1 MLAHREF
8 ILQVVILGPLRL
20 LVNFLLAVWHLHCA
34 TPTVHVF
41 LTQFPCT
48 RPQRLSVVLDT
59 GSTDLWVATT
69 SCTICSSGTTLFN
82 PANSS
87 TFKSSTSQVS
97 ISYGSG
103 QVSGTVAEDTVSM
116 GGFTI
121 GNQTLCSFFLSGI
134 LLLLTLSD
142 SGCVTTH

>member
-1 MLAHREF
+1 MPHYLALCYSR
-8 ILQVVILGPLRL
+8 V
-20 LVNFLLAVWHLHCA
+20 
-34 TPTVHVF
+34 

-69 SCTICSSGTTLFN
+69 SCTLCTSATRLFN
-82 PANSS
+82 SANSS
-87 TFKSSTSQVS
+87 TFKSTTSQVS

-103 QVSGTVAEDTVSM
+103 HVSGTVAQDTVSM

-121 GNQTLCSFFLSGI
+121 GDQTLCSSFLCGI
-134 LLLLTLSD
+134 LLFLTLSD
-142 SGCVTTH
+142 SGCVTTL